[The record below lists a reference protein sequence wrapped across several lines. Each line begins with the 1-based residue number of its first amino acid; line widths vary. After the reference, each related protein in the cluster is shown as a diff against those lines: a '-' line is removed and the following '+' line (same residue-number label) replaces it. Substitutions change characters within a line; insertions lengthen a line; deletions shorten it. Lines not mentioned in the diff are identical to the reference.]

1 VDSKDEVNRIV
12 NTALKAGATEARE
25 PMDPYRHIPVINHS
39 WGLPPMDLELRGQT
53 VLITGGSQ
61 GIGLATARAFAA
73 EGCHLHLVARTE
85 SRLRDA
91 QRELAEKFGGRV
103 EIHPIDVSVGDNAR
117 ALALACCDVDI
128 LVNNA
133 GAVPGGSLEEID
145 EARWRRG
152 WDLKVFGYINLTR
165 EIYAVMAERGRGVIV
180 NVIGTAGNIV
190 PASYIVG
197 VSGSASLVAFTR
209 ALGGMS
215 LDRGVRVVGVSP
227 GDVLN
232 ERGIKFLKQQAAET
246 LGDPERWRERLAD
259 QPGQRAATEEDIA
272 NAVLFLAS
280 DRAGYISGE
289 VLAVDGGLRWRQRV
303 L

>member
-1 VDSKDEVNRIV
+1 
-12 NTALKAGATEARE
+12 
-25 PMDPYRHIPVINHS
+25 
-39 WGLPPMDLELRGQT
+39 MDLGLRGLC

-61 GIGLATARAFAA
+61 GIGCATARAFAD
-73 EGCHLHLVARTE
+73 EGCNLHLAARTE
-85 SRLRDA
+85 SRLREV
-91 QRELAEKFGGRV
+91 QREISETFGVKV

-117 ALALACCDVDI
+117 ALAHTCRDVDI

-133 GAVPGGSLEEID
+133 GAVPGGGLEEID
-145 EARWRRG
+145 EARWREA
-152 WDLKVFGYINLTR
+152 WDLKVLGYVNLTR
-165 EIYAVMAERGRGVIV
+165 EIYGAMTARGRGVIV

-190 PASYIVG
+190 PASYIAV
-197 VSGSASLVAFTR
+197 VSGSASLVAFTQ

-232 ERGIKFLKQQAAET
+232 ERGISFLRQQAAET
-246 LGDPERWRERLAD
+246 LGDPERWRERLVH
-259 QPGQRAATEEDIA
+259 QPGRRAATEEDIA
-272 NAVLFLAS
+272 NAVVFLAS
-280 DRAGYISGE
+280 DRAGYVSGE

>member
-1 VDSKDEVNRIV
+1 MELD
-12 NTALKAGATEARE
+12 
-25 PMDPYRHIPVINHS
+25 
-39 WGLPPMDLELRGQT
+39 LRGRS
-53 VLITGGSQ
+53 VLITGGSH
-61 GIGLATARAFAA
+61 GIGLATARAFAV
-73 EGCHLHLVARTE
+73 EGCRLHLAARNE
-85 SRLRDA
+85 SRLCEV
-91 QRELAEKFGGRV
+91 QREIAGSFGVEVRV
-103 EIHPIDVSVGDNAR
+103 HPLDLSIADNAR
-117 ALALACCDVDI
+117 ALAHACSDVDI

-133 GAVPGGSLEEID
+133 GAVPGGGLGEID
-145 EARWRRG
+145 EARWRAA
-152 WDLKVFGYINLTR
+152 WSLKVLGYVNLTR
-165 EIYAVMAERGRGVIV
+165 EIYRAMAERGRGVVV

-190 PASYIVG
+190 PASYIAG
-197 VSGSASLVAFTR
+197 VSGSASLVAFTQ

-232 ERGIKFLKQQAAET
+232 DRGISFLRQQAAET

-259 QPGQRAATEEDIA
+259 QPGKRAATEEDIA
-272 NAVLFLAS
+272 NAVVFLAS

>member
-1 VDSKDEVNRIV
+1 
-12 NTALKAGATEARE
+12 
-25 PMDPYRHIPVINHS
+25 
-39 WGLPPMDLELRGQT
+39 MDLGLRGQT

-61 GIGLATARAFAA
+61 GIGLAMAHAFAA
-73 EGCHLHLVARTE
+73 EGCHLHLAARTE
-85 SRLRDA
+85 SRLREA
-91 QRELAEKFGGRV
+91 RREIVERFGARV
-103 EIHPIDVSVGDNAR
+103 EIHPIDLSVGDNAR
-117 ALALACCDVDI
+117 ALAHACREVDI

-133 GAVPGGSLEEID
+133 GAVPGGSLKEID
-145 EARWRRG
+145 EAHWRAG
-152 WDLKVFGYINLTR
+152 WDLKVFGYVNLTR
-165 EIYAVMAERGRGVIV
+165 EIYTAMAERGRGVIV

-197 VSGSASLVAFTR
+197 VSGSASLVAFTQ

-232 ERGIKFLKQQAAET
+232 ERGIRFLRQQAAES
-246 LGDPERWRERLAD
+246 LGNPERWRERLAG

>member
-1 VDSKDEVNRIV
+1 
-12 NTALKAGATEARE
+12 
-25 PMDPYRHIPVINHS
+25 
-39 WGLPPMDLELRGQT
+39 MDLDLRGRS
-53 VLITGGSQ
+53 VLITGGSH
-61 GIGLATARAFAA
+61 GIGLATARVFAL
-73 EGCHLHLVARTE
+73 EGCHLHLAARVE
-85 SRLRDA
+85 SRLREV
-91 QRELAEKFGGRV
+91 QREIAGSFSV
-103 EIHPIDVSVGDNAR
+103 EVQVHPLDLSVGDNAR
-117 ALALACCDVDI
+117 ALVHACSDVDI

-133 GAVPGGSLEEID
+133 GAVPGGSLGEID
-145 EARWRRG
+145 EARWREA
-152 WDLKVFGYINLTR
+152 WNLKVLGYINVTR
-165 EIYAVMAERGRGVIV
+165 EVYGAMAARGRGVIV

-190 PASYIVG
+190 PASYIAG
-197 VSGSASLVAFTR
+197 VSGSASLVAFTQ

-232 ERGIKFLKQQAAET
+232 ERGIRFLRQQAAET
-246 LGDPERWRERLAD
+246 LGDAERWRERLAD

-272 NAVLFLAS
+272 NAVVFLAS

>member
-1 VDSKDEVNRIV
+1 
-12 NTALKAGATEARE
+12 
-25 PMDPYRHIPVINHS
+25 
-39 WGLPPMDLELRGQT
+39 MDLDLRGRT

-73 EGCHLHLVARTE
+73 EGCDLHLAARTE
-85 SRLRDA
+85 SRLREA
-91 QRELAEKFGGRV
+91 QGEIAARFGGNV
-103 EIHPIDVSVGDNAR
+103 EIHPMDLGAGENAR
-117 ALALACCDVDI
+117 ALSQACSDVDI

-133 GAVPGGSLEEID
+133 GAVPGGSLEQID
-145 EARWRRG
+145 EARWRTA
-152 WDLKVFGYINLTR
+152 WNLKVLGYINLTR
-165 EIYAVMAERGRGVIV
+165 EIYGAMAARGRGVIV

-190 PASYIVG
+190 PASYIAG
-197 VSGSASLVAFTR
+197 VSGSASLVAFTQ

-232 ERGIKFLKQQAAET
+232 ERGISFLRQQAAEA
-246 LGDPERWRERLAD
+246 LGDPGRWRERLAA
-259 QPGQRAATEEDIA
+259 QPGNRAATEEDIA
-272 NAVLFLAS
+272 NAVVFLAS

>member
-1 VDSKDEVNRIV
+1 MELD
-12 NTALKAGATEARE
+12 
-25 PMDPYRHIPVINHS
+25 
-39 WGLPPMDLELRGQT
+39 LRGRT

-61 GIGLATARAFAA
+61 GIGLAMARAFAG
-73 EGCHLHLVARTE
+73 EGCHLHLAARTE
-85 SRLRDA
+85 SRLRHA
-91 QRELAEKFGGRV
+91 YREITESFGV
-103 EIHPIDVSVGDNAR
+103 KVDIHPIDVGVAENAR
-117 ALALACCDVDI
+117 TLARACCDVDI

-145 EARWRRG
+145 EVRWRTA
-152 WDLKVFGYINLTR
+152 WNLKVLGYINLTR
-165 EIYAVMAERGRGVIV
+165 EIYGAMASRGRGVIV
-180 NVIGTAGNIV
+180 SVIGTAGNIV
-190 PASYIVG
+190 PASYIAG
-197 VSGSASLVAFTR
+197 VSGSASLIAFTQ

-232 ERGIKFLKQQAAET
+232 ERGISFLRQQAAEI
-246 LGDPERWRERLAD
+246 LGDPERWRERLAQ
-259 QPGQRAATEEDIA
+259 QPGNRAATEEDIA
-272 NAVLFLAS
+272 NAVVFLAS

>member
-1 VDSKDEVNRIV
+1 
-12 NTALKAGATEARE
+12 
-25 PMDPYRHIPVINHS
+25 
-39 WGLPPMDLELRGQT
+39 MDLDLRGRA

-61 GIGLATARAFAA
+61 GIGLATARAFAL
-73 EGCHLHLVARTE
+73 EGCHLHLAARTE
-85 SRLRDA
+85 SRLREA
-91 QRELAEKFGGRV
+91 QREITGRFGGKV
-103 EIHPIDVSVGDNAR
+103 EIHPIDLGVGENAR
-117 ALALACCDVDI
+117 VLSRACSDVDI

-145 EARWRRG
+145 EARWRTA
-152 WDLKVFGYINLTR
+152 WNLKVLGYINLTR
-165 EIYAVMAERGRGVIV
+165 EIYGEMAARGRGVIV

-190 PASYIVG
+190 PASYIAG
-197 VSGSASLVAFTR
+197 VSGSASLVAFTQ

-232 ERGIKFLKQQAAET
+232 ERGISFLRQQAAET
-246 LGDPERWRERLAD
+246 LGDPERWRERLAH
-259 QPGQRAATEEDIA
+259 QPGKRAASEEDIA
-272 NAVLFLAS
+272 NAVVFLAS
-280 DRAGYISGE
+280 DRAGYVSGE

>member
-1 VDSKDEVNRIV
+1 
-12 NTALKAGATEARE
+12 
-25 PMDPYRHIPVINHS
+25 
-39 WGLPPMDLELRGQT
+39 MDLELRGRT

-73 EGCHLHLVARTE
+73 EGCRLHLVARTK
-85 SRLRDA
+85 SRLREAMLEIAD
-91 QRELAEKFGGRV
+91 KFGTHV
-103 EIHPIDVSVGDNAR
+103 EIHPIDVSIGDNAR
-117 ALALACCDVDI
+117 ALARACSDVDI

-133 GAVPGGSLEEID
+133 GAVPGGNLVEID
-145 EARWRRG
+145 EVSWRKAWG
-152 WDLKVFGYINLTR
+152 LKVLGYINLTR
-165 EIYAVMAERGRGVIV
+165 EIYRTMAERGRGVIV
-180 NVIGTAGNIV
+180 NVIGTAGNII
-190 PASYIVG
+190 PANYIVG

-209 ALGGMS
+209 ALGGTS

-232 ERGIKFLKQQAAET
+232 ERGIMFLKQQAAQT

-259 QPGQRAATEEDIA
+259 QPGQRAASEEDIA
-272 NAVLFLAS
+272 SAVIFLAS
-280 DRAGYISGE
+280 DRASYISGE

>member
-1 VDSKDEVNRIV
+1 
-12 NTALKAGATEARE
+12 
-25 PMDPYRHIPVINHS
+25 
-39 WGLPPMDLELRGQT
+39 MDLDLRGRA

-61 GIGLATARAFAA
+61 GIGLATARAFAV
-73 EGCHLHLVARTE
+73 EGCRLHLAARTE
-85 SRLRDA
+85 SRLREA
-91 QRELAEKFGGRV
+91 QRTITGGFGAAV
-103 EIHPIDVSVGDNAR
+103 EIHPIDVAVGDNAR
-117 ALALACCDVDI
+117 TLARACSDVDI

-145 EARWRRG
+145 EARWRTA
-152 WDLKVFGYINLTR
+152 WDLKVLGYINLTR
-165 EIYAVMAERGRGVIV
+165 EIYGEMAARGRGVIV
-180 NVIGTAGNIV
+180 SVIGTAGNIV
-190 PASYIVG
+190 PASYIAG

-232 ERGIKFLKQQAAET
+232 ERGISFLRQQAAET
-246 LGDPERWRERLAD
+246 LGDPERWRERLAH
-259 QPGQRAATEEDIA
+259 QPGKRAATEEDIA
-272 NAVLFLAS
+272 NAVVFLAS

>member
-1 VDSKDEVNRIV
+1 
-12 NTALKAGATEARE
+12 
-25 PMDPYRHIPVINHS
+25 
-39 WGLPPMDLELRGQT
+39 MDLGLRGQT

-73 EGCHLHLVARTE
+73 EGCDLHLAARTE
-85 SRLRDA
+85 SRLREV
-91 QRELAEKFGGRV
+91 QREITENFGRRV
-103 EIHPIDVSVGDNAR
+103 EVHPVDIGIGDNVQALAR
-117 ALALACCDVDI
+117 ACGDIDI

-145 EARWRRG
+145 EARWRTA
-152 WDLKVFGYINLTR
+152 WDLKVLGYINLTR
-165 EIYAVMAERGRGVIV
+165 EIYGAMARRGRGVIV

-232 ERGIKFLKQQAAET
+232 ERGVMFLRQQAAES
-246 LGDPERWRERLAD
+246 LGDPERWRERLAH
-259 QPGQRAATEEDIA
+259 QPGKRAATEEDIA
-272 NAVLFLAS
+272 NAVVFLAS
-280 DRAGYISGE
+280 ERAGYISGE

>member
-1 VDSKDEVNRIV
+1 
-12 NTALKAGATEARE
+12 
-25 PMDPYRHIPVINHS
+25 
-39 WGLPPMDLELRGQT
+39 MDLGLRGKA

-61 GIGLATARAFAA
+61 GIGLATAQAFAA
-73 EGCHLHLVARTE
+73 EGCNLHLTARTDH
-85 SRLRDA
+85 RLREA
-91 QRELAEKFGGRV
+91 QRAITERFAVRV
-103 EIHPIDVSVGDNAR
+103 EIHPMDASVAENVR
-117 ALALACCDVDI
+117 PLAQICSDVDI

-133 GAVPGGSLEEID
+133 GAVPGGSLQEID
-145 EARWRRG
+145 EALWRTA

-165 EIYAVMAERGRGVIV
+165 EIYGMMAERGRGVIV

-197 VSGSASLVAFTR
+197 VSGSASLVAFTQ
-209 ALGGMS
+209 ALGGIS

-232 ERGIKFLKQQAAET
+232 ERGVRFLKQQAGET
-246 LGDPERWRERLAD
+246 LGDPERWRERLEY
-259 QPGQRAATEEDIA
+259 QPGKRAATEEDIA
-272 NAVLFLAS
+272 NAILFIAS

-289 VLAVDGGLRWRQRV
+289 VLTVDGGLRWRQRV

>member
-1 VDSKDEVNRIV
+1 
-12 NTALKAGATEARE
+12 
-25 PMDPYRHIPVINHS
+25 
-39 WGLPPMDLELRGQT
+39 MDLDLRGQS

-61 GIGLATARAFAA
+61 GIGLATAYAFAA
-73 EGCHLHLVARTE
+73 EGCHLHLAARTE
-85 SRLRDA
+85 SRLCAA
-91 QRELAEKFGGRV
+91 QRDIAAKFGGRV
-103 EIHPIDVSVGDNAR
+103 DIHPIDVAMGENVKLLAR
-117 ALALACCDVDI
+117 DCSDVDI

-133 GAVPGGSLEEID
+133 GAVPGGSLEEVD
-145 EARWRRG
+145 EASWRTA
-152 WDLKVFGYINLTR
+152 WNLKVLGYINLTR
-165 EIYAVMAERGRGVIV
+165 EIFRTMAERGCGVIV

-197 VSGSASLVAFTR
+197 VSSSASLVAFTQ

-232 ERGIKFLKQQAAET
+232 ERGIRFLRQQAAET
-246 LGDPERWRERLAD
+246 LGDSERWRERLAH
-259 QPGQRAATEEDIA
+259 QPGKRAATEEDIA
-272 NAVLFLAS
+272 NAVVFLAS
-280 DRAGYISGE
+280 VRAGYISGE

>member
-1 VDSKDEVNRIV
+1 
-12 NTALKAGATEARE
+12 
-25 PMDPYRHIPVINHS
+25 
-39 WGLPPMDLELRGQT
+39 MDLELRGRT

-73 EGCHLHLVARTE
+73 EGCHLHLAARTE
-85 SRLRDA
+85 ARLLDA
-91 QRELAEKFGGRV
+91 RRELTEKFGGRV
-103 EIHPIDVSVGDNAR
+103 EIHAIDVAVGENAR
-117 ALALACCDVDI
+117 ALARACSEIDI

-133 GAVPGGSLEEID
+133 GAVPGGNLAAVD
-145 EARWRRG
+145 EARWRSA
-152 WDLKVFGYINLTR
+152 WDLKVHGYVNLTR
-165 EIYAVMAERGRGVIV
+165 EVYGAMTERGHGVIV

-232 ERGIKFLKQQAAET
+232 DRGIMFLKQQAAET
-246 LGDPERWRERLAD
+246 LGDPERWRERLAG

-272 NAVLFLAS
+272 NAVIFLAS

>member
-1 VDSKDEVNRIV
+1 
-12 NTALKAGATEARE
+12 
-25 PMDPYRHIPVINHS
+25 
-39 WGLPPMDLELRGQT
+39 MDLDLRGRS
-53 VLITGGSQ
+53 VLITGGSR
-61 GIGLATARAFAA
+61 GIGFATARAFAA
-73 EGCHLHLVARTE
+73 EGCHLHLAARIE
-85 SRLRDA
+85 SRLREA
-91 QRELAEKFGGRV
+91 QRQITERFSVKV
-103 EIHPIDVSVGDNAR
+103 DVHPIDVSVGDNAR
-117 ALALACCDVDI
+117 ALGVACSDVDI

-133 GAVPGGSLEEID
+133 GAVPGGDLGEID
-145 EARWRRG
+145 EARWREA
-152 WDLKVFGYINLTR
+152 WNLKVLGYINLSR
-165 EIYAVMAERGRGVIV
+165 EIYGAMAARGRGVVV

-190 PASYIVG
+190 PASYIAG
-197 VSGSASLVAFTR
+197 VSGSASLVAFTQ

-232 ERGIKFLKQQAAET
+232 DRGITFLRQQAAET

-259 QPGQRAATEEDIA
+259 QPGKRAATEDDIA
-272 NAVLFLAS
+272 NAVIFLAS

>member
-1 VDSKDEVNRIV
+1 
-12 NTALKAGATEARE
+12 
-25 PMDPYRHIPVINHS
+25 MD
-39 WGLPPMDLELRGQT
+39 MDLRGRS
-53 VLITGGSQ
+53 VLITGGSR
-61 GIGLATARAFAA
+61 GIGLATARAFAL
-73 EGCHLHLVARTE
+73 EGCHLHLAARTE
-85 SRLRDA
+85 SRLREA
-91 QRELAEKFGGRV
+91 QGEITGKFSVRV
-103 EIHPIDVSVGDNAR
+103 QIHPIDVSVGENAR
-117 ALALACCDVDI
+117 ALGHACSDVDI

-133 GAVPGGSLEEID
+133 GAVPGGSLGEIN
-145 EARWRRG
+145 EARWREA
-152 WDLKVFGYINLTR
+152 WNLKVLGYINLTR
-165 EIYAVMAERGRGVIV
+165 EIHETMAARGRGVII

-190 PASYIVG
+190 PASYIAG
-197 VSGSASLVAFTR
+197 VSGSASLVAFTQ

-232 ERGIKFLKQQAAET
+232 ERGISFLRQQAAET

-259 QPGQRAATEEDIA
+259 QPGKRAATEDDIA
-272 NAVLFLAS
+272 NAVVFLAS

>member
-1 VDSKDEVNRIV
+1 
-12 NTALKAGATEARE
+12 
-25 PMDPYRHIPVINHS
+25 
-39 WGLPPMDLELRGQT
+39 MDLGLRGRK

-73 EGCHLHLVARTE
+73 EGCHLYLAARSE
-85 SRLRDA
+85 SRLREA
-91 QRELAEKFGGRV
+91 QHAIASTFGAQIA
-103 EIHPIDVSVGDNAR
+103 IHPTDLSIGDHSR
-117 ALALACCDVDI
+117 ALAHACRDIDI

-133 GAVPGGSLEEID
+133 GAVPGGGLEEID
-145 EARWRRG
+145 EARWRQG

-165 EIYAVMAERGRGVIV
+165 EIFAAMAERGHGVIV
-180 NVIGTAGNIV
+180 NIIGTAGNLV

-197 VSGSASLVAFTR
+197 VSGSASLVAFTQ
-209 ALGGMS
+209 ALGGTS

-232 ERGIKFLKQQAAET
+232 ERGIRFLKQQAAAAY
-246 LGDPERWRERLAD
+246 GDPERWRERLKD

-289 VLAVDGGLRWRQRV
+289 VLIVDGGMRSRQRV

>member
-1 VDSKDEVNRIV
+1 MI
-12 NTALKAGATEARE
+12 ALAVRVRFHWTNAGHWHLLFTNYA
-25 PMDPYRHIPVINHS
+25 P
-39 WGLPPMDLELRGQT
+39 GLPQMDIDLRGHT

-61 GIGLATARAFAA
+61 GIGLATARALAA
-73 EGCHLHLVARTE
+73 EGCHLHLAARTE

-91 QRELAEKFGGRV
+91 QREITEKFGGNV
-103 EIHPIDVSVGDNAR
+103 EIHPIDVSIGDNVR
-117 ALALACCDVDI
+117 ALAHACSGVDI

-133 GAVPGGSLEEID
+133 GAVPAGSLEEID
-145 EARWRRG
+145 EACWRRA
-152 WDLKVFGYINLTR
+152 WNLKVLGYINLTR
-165 EIYAVMAERGRGVIV
+165 EIYRAMTERGRGVIV

-190 PASYIVG
+190 PASYIAG

-215 LDRGVRVVGVSP
+215 LDQGVRVVGVSP

-232 ERGIKFLKQQAAET
+232 ERGITFLRQQAAET
-246 LGDPERWRERLAD
+246 LGDPERWRERLAH
-259 QPGQRAATEEDIA
+259 QPGKRAATEEDIA
-272 NAVLFLAS
+272 NAVVFLAS